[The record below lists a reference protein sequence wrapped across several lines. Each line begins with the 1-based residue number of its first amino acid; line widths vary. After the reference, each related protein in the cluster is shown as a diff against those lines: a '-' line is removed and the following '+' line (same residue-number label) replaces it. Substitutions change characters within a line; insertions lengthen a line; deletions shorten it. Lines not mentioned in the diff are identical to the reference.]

1 MIVSTELTPLYYHFM
16 GYTFTNDSKYRANAT
31 IQYTTISWAT
41 HSKMILST
49 ELTPLNNHFIGY
61 TFKNDS
67 EYRANA
73 TKHMGYT
80 FKNDSTA

>member
-1 MIVSTELTPLYYHFM
+1 MIVSTELTPL
-16 GYTFTNDSKYRANAT
+16 NK
-31 IQYTTISWAT
+31 WAT
-41 HSKMILST
+41 Q
-49 ELTPLNNHFIGY
+49 Y